1 MFWIHTKAHSLLNL
15 LDKLFRAGIC
25 LLLYPTGA
33 QHNDPRGK
41 EKLRRRGTGSSITP
55 ALSCCCIPVGIGTA
69 LLLGWYLIG
78 GGIDH
83 YYLRAVREKGT
94 AKEDAGRES
103 AREAIHNGAAG
114 CKDLPGLEALERAEP
129 LGPRRGKPSPEAWRY
144 GAAPESTKTA
154 LKATPATVN
163 PA

>member
-1 MFWIHTKAHSLLNL
+1 M
-15 LDKLFRAGIC
+15 
-25 LLLYPTGA
+25 
-33 QHNDPRGK
+33 
-41 EKLRRRGTGSSITP
+41 RRRGTGSSITP

-103 AREAIHNGAAG
+103 AREAIHNGALG
-114 CKDLPGLEALERAEP
+114 CKDLPRLEALERAEP
-129 LGPRRGKPSPEAWRY
+129 LGPRRGKASLKARLH
-144 GAAPESTKTA
+144 GAALEPAETA
-154 LKATPATVN
+154 LKSPPTTVKPALKAANTCHAVS
-163 PA
+163 PGLCGGGP

>member
-1 MFWIHTKAHSLLNL
+1 MMHCTKDRIYN
-15 LDKLFRAGIC
+15 RAEHLQG
-25 LLLYPTGA
+25 
-33 QHNDPRGK
+33 GK
-41 EKLRRRGTGSSITP
+41 NVQKRL
-55 ALSCCCIPVGIGTA
+55 GIGTA

-83 YYLRAVREKGT
+83 YYLRAVGEKGT
-94 AKEDAGRES
+94 AKKDAGRES
-103 AREAIHNGAAG
+103 AREAINNGAAG

-129 LGPRRGKPSPEAWRY
+129 LGPRRGKASPEAWRY

-163 PA
+163 PALKAATTCHAVSPGLCGGGP